1 MNEIPVYVF
10 TGFLD
15 SGKTTFIQDT
25 LENPEFNHGERT
37 LLLLLEEGE
46 TEYDMDKFPKDTVF
60 LETLEDVTT
69 ERLAALVKKHR
80 AERVVVECNGM
91 NMTEEFYE
99 IMPENWDPAQEI
111 CFADSTTILS
121 YNDNMRELVVEKIL
135 GCELIVFNRLAVG
148 ADIMPYHRM
157 VRAITRQADIAYDY
171 LDGTTQFDQI
181 EDPLP
186 YDRDG
191 DFMEIKDE
199 DFALWYRDLTECER
213 EYDGKTVK
221 FKAQVAQLEDAVEG
235 FIAAGRF
242 VMTCCAD
249 DIGFMA
255 VPCHCPEAAKLE
267 QRTWITITADIQLE
281 DSPIY
286 DGVGPILYAT
296 AMVLAQPADPDY
308 AKF

>member
-1 MNEIPVYVF
+1 MEQIPVYVF

-37 LLLLLEEGE
+37 LLLVLEEGE
-46 TEYDMDKFPKDTVF
+46 VEYDLKKFPENSVF
-60 LETLEDVTT
+60 METPQDLST
-69 ERLAALVKKHR
+69 EKLASLVKKHQ

-91 NMTEEFYE
+91 EMTEELYE
-99 IMPENWDPAQEI
+99 IMPENWDAAQEI
-111 CFADSTTILS
+111 CFADSNTILT

-135 GCELIVFNRLAVG
+135 GCELCVFNRMELD
-148 ADIMPYHRM
+148 ADIMPYHAL
-157 VRAITRQADIAYDY
+157 VRAISRQVDIAYTYVD
-171 LDGTTQFDQI
+171 DTTKFDDI

-186 YDRDG
+186 YDRDA
-191 DFMEIKDE
+191 DFMEIQDE
-199 DFALWYRDLTECER
+199 DFALWYRDLTECET
-213 EYDGKTVK
+213 EYDGKSVK
-221 FKAQVAQLEDAVEG
+221 FKAQVAQLQDDVEG
-235 FIAAGRF
+235 FFAAGRF

-255 VPCHCPEAAKLE
+255 VPCYCPEAAKLE
-267 QRTWITITADIQLE
+267 QRTWITITADIELE

-286 DGVGPILYAT
+286 DGIGPILRAT
-296 AMVLAQPADPDY
+296 AMELAEPADPDV